1 MATAE
6 QLEAKTVKELREL
19 ARSADVDGYSKL
31 KKAELVD
38 ALAEPEAAPSARRTA
53 ATVTEAAREAAEETA
68 LIEGEVAPARRHRK
82 PAVVGELTRKIAD
95 ATAEQEAR
103 AEDTKLT
110 SGNVAAQVAARE
122 RA

>member
-6 QLEAKTVKELREL
+6 QLEGQTVKELREL
-19 ARSADVDGYSKL
+19 AKSADVDGYSKL

-38 ALAEPEAAPSARRTA
+38 ALAAPEAAPSARRTD
-53 ATVTEAAREAAEETA
+53 ATVTEAARERAEETA
-68 LIEGEVAPARRHRK
+68 MIEGDVKPARRDRR

-103 AEDTKLT
+103 VEGSKLT